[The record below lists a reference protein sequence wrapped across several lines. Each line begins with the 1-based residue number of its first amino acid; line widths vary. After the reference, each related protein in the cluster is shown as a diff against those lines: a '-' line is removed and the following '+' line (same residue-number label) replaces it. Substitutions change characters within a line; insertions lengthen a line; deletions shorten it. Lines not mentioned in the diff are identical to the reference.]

1 MTKAGLTL
9 NDLYDIIC
17 LHFHTSC
24 SCLVYKSCSYRIFSI
39 KSLSKMSQ
47 DQAAEAVIT
56 ALLTKE
62 NKSRKKRQKR
72 NIGIKPW
79 LKRRKSLEFYD
90 YWQICGYKMNMIIKT
105 ICE

>member
-1 MTKAGLTL
+1 
-9 NDLYDIIC
+9 
-17 LHFHTSC
+17 
-24 SCLVYKSCSYRIFSI
+24 
-39 KSLSKMSQ
+39 MSQ
-47 DQAAEAVIT
+47 DQAAEAVII

-72 NIGIKPW
+72 NIGIKPR

>member
-1 MTKAGLTL
+1 
-9 NDLYDIIC
+9 
-17 LHFHTSC
+17 
-24 SCLVYKSCSYRIFSI
+24 
-39 KSLSKMSQ
+39 MSQ

-79 LKRRKSLEFYD
+79 LKRRKNLEFYETLLADLRLQDEYD
-90 YWQICGYKMNMIIKT
+90 YKNYLRMISKNLNALADKT
-105 ICE
+105 LKKH